1 MIASH
6 RLPAPEETVAV
17 RNGLQRMLS
26 RITSGENFI
35 PALDGLRFLAIF
47 AVVLY
52 HLAGY
57 VATKSPATSL
67 AAAKTSLVYAVLDK
81 GNCGVQLFFIISG
94 FILALPFVEHFL
106 AAKKPVCLRKYY
118 RRRVTR
124 LVPPY
129 VCNLL
134 IAYAIQ
140 ISTGHGTASGLW
152 PSFLASVFYVHN
164 LAIGGMSLI
173 NGVAWSLEIEV
184 QFYVLAPL
192 LAVLFAIPHK
202 MVRRGLLLGIVVGLA
217 AIKSVPEV
225 ARLFGGV
232 WQGTIVWYLDFFLAG
247 FLLADIYVAD
257 WNRVPARD
265 SIWDLWGLAAW
276 GLVLLTQF
284 HEVGRHW
291 LALPALVAYVSAFR
305 GRILSYLFCQSC
317 FVTIGGMCYTIY
329 LYHFFVIAAVGRW
342 TAPITVGNGFP
353 INFAIQ
359 AALICPAVL
368 VVSTVLFILFEKPF
382 MRLGVSRRS
391 APVAAVVT

>member
-1 MIASH
+1 LYRWPSLGGGFKQCRPKLFRSTDLTITPCSISEMIASH

-134 IAYAIQ
+134 IAYFDCRIYRR
-140 ISTGHGTASGLW
+140 W
-152 PSFLASVFYVHN
+152 
-164 LAIGGMSLI
+164 LI
-173 NGVAWSLEIEV
+173 VKGANKL
-184 QFYVLAPL
+184 
-192 LAVLFAIPHK
+192 
-202 MVRRGLLLGIVVGLA
+202 R
-217 AIKSVPEV
+217 
-225 ARLFGGV
+225 
-232 WQGTIVWYLDFFLAG
+232 DF
-247 FLLADIYVAD
+247 
-257 WNRVPARD
+257 
-265 SIWDLWGLAAW
+265 
-276 GLVLLTQF
+276 Q
-284 HEVGRHW
+284 
-291 LALPALVAYVSAFR
+291 
-305 GRILSYLFCQSC
+305 
-317 FVTIGGMCYTIY
+317 
-329 LYHFFVIAAVGRW
+329 
-342 TAPITVGNGFP
+342 
-353 INFAIQ
+353 
-359 AALICPAVL
+359 
-368 VVSTVLFILFEKPF
+368 
-382 MRLGVSRRS
+382 
-391 APVAAVVT
+391 